1 MEKWLWRSLIRLIVG
16 KMGYN
21 NFSLSYV
28 YRDKESVKTHIKNFL
43 IDKKDIKCQKLQVV
57 NM

>member
-1 MEKWLWRSLIRLIVG
+1 MILWHEKIDTT
-16 KMGYN
+16 MT
-21 NFSLSYV
+21 YV
-28 YRDKESVKTHIKNFL
+28 YMDKESVKTHIKNFL